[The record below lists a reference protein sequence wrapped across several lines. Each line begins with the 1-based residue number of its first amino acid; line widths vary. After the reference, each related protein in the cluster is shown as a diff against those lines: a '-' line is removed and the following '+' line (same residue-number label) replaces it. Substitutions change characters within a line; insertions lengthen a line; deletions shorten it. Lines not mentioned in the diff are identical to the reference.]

1 MPSCSLHLKTLFWYG
16 VLEIY
21 RLMTWFAYQTMLIPI
36 LRYLSWRKQFW
47 KSWSGIWQFP
57 HLMSFWFDISKLL
70 LHLIWRYS
78 TLLLIFTIYIYFFS
92 LSSRDLTGLFLFV
105 ADVDGE
111 YGVFSSWTGSYALS
125 NNHFVLPFNDC
136 CCSRFCRTLHSQQD
150 PFLEWNSEA
159 LLRLLWRA
167 DNVSSLFFVI
177 LTCRPVV
184 YVLLVFAAY
193 GIMYACM
200 GINHCW
206 IICSLYKLCFRV
218 PFWAKKKGE
227 ERKNKVLISCMWF
240 YRDCA
245 KLLVEFHSA
254 AAESKLKVVYGKYS
268 CSDRC
273 AVALVPPPKSLLAR
287 STWRY
292 YLMSWMVF
300 VA

>member
-1 MPSCSLHLKTLFWYG
+1 MEKAILEKLEWYLT
-16 VLEIY
+16 VPTPYVFLVRYIKASVAPDLEVFYFAFDFHNIY
-21 RLMTWFAYQTMLIPI
+21 F
-36 LRYLSWRKQFW
+36 
-47 KSWSGIWQFP
+47 
-57 HLMSFWFDISKLL
+57 
-70 LHLIWRYS
+70 
-78 TLLLIFTIYIYFFS
+78 FFS

>member
-1 MPSCSLHLKTLFWYG
+1 MEKAILEKLEWYLT
-16 VLEIY
+16 VPTPYVFLVRYIKASVAPDLEVFYFAFDFHNIY
-21 RLMTWFAYQTMLIPI
+21 F
-36 LRYLSWRKQFW
+36 
-47 KSWSGIWQFP
+47 
-57 HLMSFWFDISKLL
+57 
-70 LHLIWRYS
+70 
-78 TLLLIFTIYIYFFS
+78 FFS

-177 LTCRPVV
+177 LTCRPLV

-218 PFWAKKKGE
+218 PFWAKK
-227 ERKNKVLISCMWF
+227 
-240 YRDCA
+240 
-245 KLLVEFHSA
+245 
-254 AAESKLKVVYGKYS
+254 
-268 CSDRC
+268 
-273 AVALVPPPKSLLAR
+273 
-287 STWRY
+287 
-292 YLMSWMVF
+292 
-300 VA
+300 

>member
-1 MPSCSLHLKTLFWYG
+1 MG
-16 VLEIY
+16 
-21 RLMTWFAYQTMLIPI
+21 
-36 LRYLSWRKQFW
+36 FW
-47 KSWSGIWQFP
+47 KFTGWWPGLHIRLCLSRYSDTCHGESNFGKVGVVFDSSHTLCLSGSIYQSFYCTWSGGI
-57 HLMSFWFDISKLL
+57 LLCFWFSQ
-70 LHLIWRYS
+70 Y
-78 TLLLIFTIYIYFFS
+78 IYIFFS

-218 PFWAKKKGE
+218 PFWAKKKG
-227 ERKNKVLISCMWF
+227 RKEQI
-240 YRDCA
+240 
-245 KLLVEFHSA
+245 
-254 AAESKLKVVYGKYS
+254 KY
-268 CSDRC
+268 
-273 AVALVPPPKSLLAR
+273 
-287 STWRY
+287 
-292 YLMSWMVF
+292 
-300 VA
+300 